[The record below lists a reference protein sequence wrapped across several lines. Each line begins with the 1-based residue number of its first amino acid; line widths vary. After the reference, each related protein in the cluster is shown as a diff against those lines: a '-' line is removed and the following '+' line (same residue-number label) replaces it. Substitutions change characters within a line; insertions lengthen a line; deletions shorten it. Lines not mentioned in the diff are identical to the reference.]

1 MVQTKANMIIL
12 PGDGVG
18 PEVIGQAVRVIGWF
32 ARYRGFD
39 CALRE
44 EQFGVGEWHRTGKFM
59 REELRADLMTADAVL
74 FGATGGTADHLAIP
88 QEVRR
93 NEGLLRVRKDMGVY
107 ANLRPVKVYP
117 ALEGASVVKEA
128 VVRNVDFVIIR
139 ELLGGIYF
147 GHPRGIETL
156 PDGQR
161 RGYNTQSYTTS
172 EIRRIARVAFEL
184 ARTRSGRVTSVD
196 KANVLES
203 GELWRDEVI
212 KLQRLDY
219 PDVELDH
226 MYVDNCSMQVIRAP
240 GRFDVL
246 LTDNLFGDILSDC
259 ASTVVGSLGMLPS
272 ASLSDAGKNG
282 RRRGLY
288 EPAHGSAPD
297 IAGQNKANPLA
308 AILSFGMALELAYGR
323 PDDAKLLDTA
333 VANVLAAKQRTV
345 DIAEPGA
352 TILSTSGMGDTVLT
366 ELDRIQAGQNP
377 GRIEVV

>member
-1 MVQTKANMIIL
+1 MANAKANMIVL

-18 PEVIGQAVRVIGWF
+18 PEVIAQAVRVIDWF
-32 ARYRGFD
+32 AQHRGFD
-39 CALRE
+39 CELRE
-44 EQFGVGEWHRTGKFM
+44 EKFGVGEWHRTGKFM

-88 QEVRR
+88 QDVRR

-117 ALEGASVVKEA
+117 ALETASVVKEQI
-128 VVRNVDFVIIR
+128 VRNVDFVIVR

-172 EIRRIARVAFEL
+172 EIRRIGKAAFEL
-184 ARTRSGRVTSVD
+184 ARTRSSRVTSVD

-203 GELWRDEVI
+203 GELWRDEIV
-212 KLQRLDY
+212 KLQQQDY

-246 LTDNLFGDILSDC
+246 VTDNLFGDILSDC

-272 ASLSDAGKNG
+272 ASLSDPGENG

-308 AILSFGMALELAYGR
+308 TILSLGMALELAYGR
-323 PDDAKLLDTA
+323 ADDAKLLDTA
-333 VANVLAAKQRTV
+333 VGNVLAAKQRTI

-352 TILSTSGMGDTVLT
+352 TVLSTSGMGDAVLAALT
-366 ELDRIQAGQNP
+366 RIQAG
-377 GRIEVV
+377 